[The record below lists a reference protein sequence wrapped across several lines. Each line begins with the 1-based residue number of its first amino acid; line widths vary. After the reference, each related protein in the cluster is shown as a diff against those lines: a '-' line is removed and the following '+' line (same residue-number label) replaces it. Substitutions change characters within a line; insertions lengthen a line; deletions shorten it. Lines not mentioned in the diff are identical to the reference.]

1 MEFLGIG
8 YQEILAILLV
18 ALIFLGPERLPQV
31 AYQLGRA
38 VRTMQRY
45 ARLVRDE
52 FREELQMLEEEY
64 KGIRAEME
72 AARAELRAH
81 EAELRARLEETNRE
95 LERVRREAQAG
106 LQPLPAA
113 TSRVTPATPPS
124 NGSPPAASAATSA
137 SSPAS
142 ATPRESGPP
151 RDPLVF

>member
-1 MEFLGIG
+1 VEFLGIG

-18 ALIFLGPERLPQV
+18 ALVFLGPERLPQV

-95 LERVRREAQAG
+95 LERVRQEAQAG
-106 LQPLPAA
+106 LQPVAAAASPARP
-113 TSRVTPATPPS
+113 TSGVD
-124 NGSPPAASAATSA
+124 GSPPGPTQGAAVAPAPVAGESAK
-137 SSPAS
+137 
-142 ATPRESGPP
+142 P

>member
-8 YQEILAILLV
+8 YQEIVAILLV
-18 ALIFLGPERLPQV
+18 ALIVLGPERLPQV

-38 VRTMQRY
+38 VRSMQRY

-95 LERVRREAQAG
+95 LERVRREAQTG
-106 LQPLPAA
+106 LQPTGADGGSSPR
-113 TSRVTPATPPS
+113 SGPPS
-124 NGSPPAASAATSA
+124 NDGLVGAPTAPAVDGPRGSSQG
-137 SSPAS
+137 
-142 ATPRESGPP
+142 RE
-151 RDPLVF
+151 PLLF

>member
-18 ALIFLGPERLPQV
+18 ALIVLGPERLPQV
-31 AYQLGRA
+31 AYHLGRA

-52 FREELQMLEEEY
+52 FREELEMLEEEY

-95 LERVRREAQAG
+95 LERVRREAHVALQPPPSTGQDGSPTPNPPAG
-106 LQPLPAA
+106 LPLQGA
-113 TSRVTPATPPS
+113 TNAPPTPEPTASGVKPP
-124 NGSPPAASAATSA
+124 
-137 SSPAS
+137 
-142 ATPRESGPP
+142 
-151 RDPLVF
+151 LLF